1 MSIARTLTIRHIFTA
16 LKRHILYQNI
26 KHKNIKRKQIIFIIK
41 AQKSNIIKHPPRYIY
56 IHLLSTLAT
65 FFYLPTYIFYILLL
79 HLSPVYPGLH
89 PSSHFP
95 VVMLH
100 AALFKQCPAQ
110 LFIQSGPYL
119 PGEHA
124 KYVRTHVF
132 NF

>member
-16 LKRHILYQNI
+16 LKRHILYHNI
-26 KHKNIKRKQIIFIIK
+26 KHKNIKRKQIIFFIK
-41 AQKSNIIKHPPRYIY
+41 AQKSNIIKHTPRYIY
-56 IHLLSTLAT
+56 IQLLSTLTT
-65 FFYLPTYIFYILLL
+65 FFYLLTYIFYILLL
-79 HLSPVYPGLH
+79 HPGLH
-89 PSSHFP
+89 PASHFP

-110 LFIQSGPYL
+110 LFIQSGPYF

-124 KYVRTHVF
+124 KYVKTHVL